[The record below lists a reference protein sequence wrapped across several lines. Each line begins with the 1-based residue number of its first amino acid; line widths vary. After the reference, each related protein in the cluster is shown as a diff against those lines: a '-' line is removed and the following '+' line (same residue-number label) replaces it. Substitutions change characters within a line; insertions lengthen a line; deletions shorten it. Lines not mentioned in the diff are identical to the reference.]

1 MSETIVTGAP
11 VLRAPALSVGNAGD
25 LISPQVIADADR
37 LSAEF
42 AMGRPFKHVVIDDF
56 LRPEIAER
64 MVSDFPRVLD
74 PSTLVNEFGDPN
86 PKSCVSDIKAVGG
99 VYGEMD
105 AYIQSPAFLQLMTRI
120 TGIADLRY
128 DPWYFGAG
136 THENFHGAGLD
147 AHYDFNIHPVTAQ
160 HRRLNAIVYL
170 NESWRL
176 EWGGS
181 LNLHS
186 DPWDLQNDQVLEVP
200 LVFNR
205 CVIFETTES
214 SWHSVPTVNL
224 PEEHRE
230 RSRKSFTIYLY
241 TDTRPAEEAAP
252 PHQTVYVQAGLAPHI
267 RAGHTL
273 TADDVAEIEA
283 NLARRQHYLRGLYE
297 REYAFSET
305 VENLKAQNRRLLI
318 PLLGYGFVREVT
330 EAPFVDGWMAALVC
344 FRFHPRRPVKRVRVN
359 GWNTESAQPTELTL
373 EVAGQ
378 RASKV
383 IKGGRFSLDLRLQR
397 PLREPADLSIRA
409 GPLRYASEE
418 DRRLVS
424 VLVDTIELLH

>member
-1 MSETIVTGAP
+1 MSESIVADAP
-11 VLRAPALSVGNAGD
+11 TLDASQSSVGGAH
-25 LISPQVIADADR
+25 LINPAVIAEADR
-37 LSAEF
+37 FSAEF
-42 AMGRPFKHVVIDDF
+42 AGGRPFKHVVIDEF
-56 LRPEIAER
+56 LRPEIADR
-64 MVSDFPRVLD
+64 MLSDFPQVLD

-86 PKSCVSDIKAVGG
+86 PKSCVSDMKSIGG
-99 VYGEMD
+99 VYEEMD
-105 AYIQSPAFLQLMTRI
+105 AYIQSQAFLELMTKI

-147 AHYDFNIHPVTAQ
+147 AHYDFNIHPVTGQ

-170 NESWRL
+170 NENWRP

-181 LNLHS
+181 LNLHA
-186 DPWDLQNDQVLEVP
+186 DPWDLRNDQVLEVP
-200 LVFNR
+200 LAFNR

-214 SWHSVPTVNL
+214 SWHSVPTISL
-224 PEEHRE
+224 PEEERA

-241 TDTRPAEEAAP
+241 TDTRPAGEAAP

-273 TADDVAEIEA
+273 TAEDVAEIEA

-297 REYAFSET
+297 REYAFSEA
-305 VENLKAQNRRLLI
+305 VENLKERNKRLLI

-330 EAPFVDGWMAALVC
+330 DALFVDGWMAASVG
-344 FRFHPRRPVKRVRVN
+344 FRFQPRRPVRRVRVN
-359 GWNTESAQPTELTL
+359 GWNTEGLAQPTELTL

-378 RASKV
+378 RATKV
-383 IKGGRFSLDLRLQR
+383 IKGGRFSVDLKLHR
-397 PLREPADLSIRA
+397 PLREPADVSIRA
-409 GPLRYASEE
+409 GPLRYASKE
-418 DRRLVS
+418 DRRLVT